1 MNTAAPGFLVALETS
16 ELGALI
22 RQSAWI
28 YPTANVGH
36 VLAIV
41 LFAGAIA
48 VMDVRLMGGMAGS
61 DPARVVRGARRA
73 AVIALVGVLLSGAIL
88 FTAEASHVA
97 LNGIFQMKLALI
109 AFGIAHALF
118 IGNRAARALDTL
130 GPQAP
135 MPGFA
140 RFAGALSLL
149 TWLGVVGLGR
159 YIAYN

>member
-1 MNTAAPGFLVALETS
+1 MNAAAPAFLVALETS
-16 ELGALI
+16 EIGAFI
-22 RQSAWI
+22 RQSIWI
-28 YPTANVGH
+28 YPSANIAH
-36 VLAIV
+36 VVAIA

-48 VMDVRLMGGMAGS
+48 VMDVRMMGGMTGS

-73 AVIALVGVLLSGAIL
+73 AMAAVIAVILSGAVL

-97 LNGIFQMKLALI
+97 LNTVFQIKMALV
-109 AFGIAHALF
+109 AFGLIHALF
-118 IGNRAARALDTL
+118 IGGRAVSALDGL

-140 RFAGALSLL
+140 RFAGALSML
-149 TWLGVVGLGR
+149 TWISVVGLGR

>member
-1 MNTAAPGFLVALETS
+1 MNAAAPGFLIAIETS
-16 ELGALI
+16 EIGALI

-28 YPTANVGH
+28 YPTANVAH
-36 VLAIV
+36 VVAIV

-48 VMDVRLMGGMAGS
+48 VMDLRLMGALAGS
-61 DPARVVRGARRA
+61 DPTRVVRGARRA
-73 AVIALVGVLLSGAIL
+73 AILALIAVLTSGAVL

-97 LNGIFQMKLALI
+97 LNGIFQIKMGLI
-109 AFGIAHALF
+109 AFGIVHALF
-118 IGNRAARALDTL
+118 VGNRAVSGLDQL
-130 GPQAP
+130 GPEAP

-140 RFAGALSLL
+140 RFAGALSML

>member
-1 MNTAAPGFLVALETS
+1 MNSAAPGFLIALETS
-16 ELGALI
+16 EIGALI
-22 RQSAWI
+22 RQSVWI
-28 YPTANVGH
+28 YPTANIAH

-48 VMDVRLMGGMAGS
+48 VMDVRLMGALAGS

-73 AVIALVGVLLSGAIL
+73 AILALIAVLVSGAVL

-97 LNGIFQMKLALI
+97 LNAVFQIKMALI
-109 AFGIAHALF
+109 AFGVVHALF
-118 IGNRAARALDTL
+118 IGGRAVRALDTL

-140 RFAGALSLL
+140 RFAGALSML
-149 TWLGVVGLGR
+149 TWLSVVGLGR

>member
-1 MNTAAPGFLVALETS
+1 MNAGAPGFLAAIEHS
-16 ELGALI
+16 EIGALI
-22 RQSAWI
+22 RQSVWI
-28 YPTANVGH
+28 YPAANVAH
-36 VLAIV
+36 VVAIV

-48 VMDVRLMGGMAGS
+48 VMDVRLMGALTGS
-61 DPARVVRGARRA
+61 DPSRVERSARRA
-73 AVIALVGVLLSGAIL
+73 AILALIAVLISGGVL

-97 LNGIFQMKLALI
+97 HNGIFQIKMALV

-118 IGNRAARALDTL
+118 FGNHVVRTLDAL

-140 RFAGALSLL
+140 RVAGALSMM

-159 YIAYN
+159 YIAYH

>member
-1 MNTAAPGFLVALETS
+1 MNAAAPGFLIALETS

-22 RQSAWI
+22 RQSAWM
-28 YPTANVGH
+28 YPTANVAH
-36 VLAIV
+36 VVTIV

-48 VMDVRLMGGMAGS
+48 VMDMRLMGAMAGS

-73 AVIALVGVLLSGAIL
+73 AIVALVAVLFSGAVL

-97 LNGIFQMKLALI
+97 LNGVFQLKMALI
-109 AFGIAHALF
+109 AFGIVHALF
-118 IGNRAARALDTL
+118 IGNRAATALDAL

-140 RFAGALSLL
+140 RFAGALSML
-149 TWLGVVGLGR
+149 TWLSVVGLGR

>member
-1 MNTAAPGFLVALETS
+1 MNAAAPGFLVALEHS
-16 ELGALI
+16 EIGALI
-22 RQSAWI
+22 RQSVWI
-28 YPTANVGH
+28 YPTANVAH
-36 VLAIV
+36 VVAIV

-48 VMDVRLMGGMAGS
+48 VMDVRLMGALTGS
-61 DPARVVRGARRA
+61 DPVRVVRGARRA
-73 AVIALVGVLLSGAIL
+73 AILALMAVLISGGVL

-97 LNGIFQMKLALI
+97 LNGIFQIKMALV
-109 AFGIAHALF
+109 AFGIVHALF
-118 IGNRAARALDTL
+118 IGNHVVRTLDTL

-140 RFAGALSLL
+140 RVAGAFSMV

>member
-1 MNTAAPGFLVALETS
+1 MNAAAPGFLVALETS

-28 YPTANVGH
+28 YPTANITH
-36 VLAIV
+36 VVAIV

-73 AVIALVGVLLSGAIL
+73 AVLALIIVLVSGAVL

-97 LNGIFQMKLALI
+97 LNGIFQLKMALI
-109 AFGIAHALF
+109 AFGIVHAF
-118 IGNRAARALDTL
+118 FVGNRAVRALDAL

-140 RFAGALSLL
+140 RFAGALSML

>member
-1 MNTAAPGFLVALETS
+1 MNAAAPGFLVAIETS
-16 ELGALI
+16 GIGALI

-28 YPTANVGH
+28 YPTANIAH
-36 VLAIV
+36 VVAIV
-41 LFAGAIA
+41 IFAGAIA
-48 VMDVRLMGGMAGS
+48 VMDLRLMGALAGS

-73 AVIALVGVLLSGAIL
+73 AILALIAVLTSGAVL

-97 LNGIFQMKLALI
+97 LNSIFQIKMGLI
-109 AFGIAHALF
+109 AFGIVHALF
-118 IGNRAARALDTL
+118 VGNRAASTL
-130 GPQAP
+130 ASLEPKAP

-140 RFAGALSLL
+140 RFAGALSML

>member
-1 MNTAAPGFLVALETS
+1 MNTGAPSFLIALETS
-16 ELGALI
+16 EIGALI

-28 YPTANVGH
+28 YPTANIAH

-48 VMDVRLMGGMAGS
+48 VMDVRMMGGMAGS
-61 DPARVVRGARRA
+61 DPARVVRSARSM
-73 AVIALVGVLLSGAIL
+73 AVVALIGVLLTGAVL

-97 LNGIFQMKLALI
+97 LNGIFQMKMALI
-109 AFGIAHALF
+109 AFGIVHALF
-118 IGNRAARALDTL
+118 VGNRAVRALDAL

-140 RFAGALSLL
+140 RFAGALSML

>member
-1 MNTAAPGFLVALETS
+1 MNVSAPGFLIALETS
-16 ELGALI
+16 EIGALI
-22 RQSAWI
+22 RQSIWI
-28 YPTANVGH
+28 YPTANVAH
-36 VLAIV
+36 VVAIA

-48 VMDVRLMGGMAGS
+48 VMDVRLMGALAGS

-73 AVIALVGVLLSGAIL
+73 AVGALIAVLISGSVL

-97 LNGIFQMKLALI
+97 LNGIFQIKMALV
-109 AFGIAHALF
+109 AFGIVHALF
-118 IGNRAARALDTL
+118 VGNRAVRALDAL

-140 RFAGALSLL
+140 RFAGGLSML
-149 TWLGVVGLGR
+149 TWISVVGLGR